1 MVDLKKLRENPEW
14 FKEGARKKGFNID
27 IDKIL
32 KIDSERRSLQSSLD
46 LRKKELQEK
55 SKKMKDILS
64 SKEKQK
70 LQLELKEFSR
80 TIKEDD
86 AKLRELINELNRLLL
101 YVPNP
106 PTEDV
111 PVGRDES
118 DNVEIRKVGSK
129 PEFDFD
135 ILDHVELGIKHDLFD
150 IERGVRVAGS
160 RSYYL
165 KREGML
171 LENALMR
178 YALDV
183 LVERGFVPFSTPVMV
198 KEDAMIGSGYF
209 PVGREEAYAIEKD
222 DLYLIGTSEVTLL
235 SYHMGEILKE
245 SQLPIKYAGYTTC
258 FRREAGSYGRDI
270 RGLYRVHQFQK
281 VEQVIICRDD
291 EEEMKKYHEEL
302 LANAEYI
309 VKSLGLHYRV
319 VEVCT
324 GEMGLG
330 QVKKHD
336 IECYMPGRGGYG
348 ETHSCSSFRD
358 FQARRANIR
367 YKNSSGKN
375 VFPYTLNNTAVA
387 SPRLLIAIIEN
398 YQNRDGSIT
407 IPEVLVPYMNGRKRI
422 G

>member
-1 MVDLKKLRENPEW
+1 MVDLKKLRDNPEW
-14 FKEGARKKGFNID
+14 FKEGAEKKGFSVD
-27 IDKIL
+27 IDRIL
-32 KIDSERRSLQSSLD
+32 EIDEKRRKLQASLD
-46 LRKKELQEK
+46 ERKRELQER
-55 SKKMKDILS
+55 SKRMKEVAS
-64 SKEKQK
+64 TEERHK

-80 TIKEDD
+80 GIKEDD
-86 AKLRELINELNRLLL
+86 AKLRELVNELNKLLL

-106 PTEDV
+106 PLDDV
-111 PVGRDES
+111 PVGKDES

-129 PEFDFD
+129 PDFDFE
-135 ILDHVELGIKHDLFD
+135 IKDHVELGNRHDLFD
-150 IERGVRVAGS
+150 IERGVKVAGS

-183 LVERGFVPFSTPVMV
+183 LVDRGFLPFSTPVMV
-198 KEDAMIGSGYF
+198 KEEAMVGSGYF
-209 PVGREEAYAIEKD
+209 PVGREEAYAIERD
-222 DLYLIGTSEVTLL
+222 ELYLIGTSEVTLL
-235 SYHMGEILKE
+235 SYHMEEILKE
-245 SQLPIKYAGYTTC
+245 NQLPLKYAGYTTC
-258 FRREAGSYGRDI
+258 FRREAGSYGKDI

-281 VEQVIICRDD
+281 VEQVIICRND
-291 EEEMKKYHEEL
+291 EDEMKRHHEEL
-302 LANAEYI
+302 LDNAEYI

-348 ETHSCSSFRD
+348 ETHSCSSFKD
-358 FQARRANIR
+358 FQSRRANIR
-367 YKNSSGKN
+367 YKDSNGKN

-398 YQNRDGSIT
+398 YQNKDGSIT
-407 IPEVLVPYMNGRKRI
+407 IPDVLVPYMKGRERI